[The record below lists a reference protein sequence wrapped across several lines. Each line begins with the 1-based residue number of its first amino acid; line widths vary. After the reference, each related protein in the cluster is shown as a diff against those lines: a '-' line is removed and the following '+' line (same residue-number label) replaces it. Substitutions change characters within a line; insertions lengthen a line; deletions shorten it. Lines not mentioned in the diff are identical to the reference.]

1 MKPRPEIWGGMLL
14 AFVGLVAYL
23 QFVRRDGFARN
34 MALVGFLAGGLGFS
48 LGQSVQSFH
57 AWHPEVFKSLLG
69 EELHRHVNWWNMMET
84 SFGAIFGG
92 VLALGLWLNRR
103 GIAQKE
109 PSDEVT
115 VPPEWEFVLLS
126 TFIALLV
133 GAELLD
139 DPALEAFAEI
149 GLVIGLLP
157 LVAIL
162 GGRYGPYLFAFP
174 IVALTI
180 AGKTLREMAYDH
192 PEMSKSAGWVL
203 LVVIPLVVTLG
214 LAFWL
219 ARKGRE
225 GQTSR
230 TFARIG
236 LLVAVW
242 LYFGLNL
249 AFFRIPWPWKEWT
262 GRTPSGIIFFVC
274 AVCLSA
280 AAVLLKGCE
289 DDARGESTAN
299 QGLESIRG
307 RGGCR
312 EVDT

>member
-1 MKPRPEIWGGMLL
+1 MLL
-14 AFVGLVAYL
+14 ALVGLVAYV

-69 EELHRHVNWWNMMET
+69 EELHRHVNWWNMMEI

-103 GIAQKE
+103 GITQHE
-109 PSDEVT
+109 PPDEVS

-126 TFIALLV
+126 TFVALLV
-133 GAELLD
+133 GAEFLD
-139 DPALEAFAEI
+139 DPALEAFIEI
-149 GLVIGLLP
+149 GLVMGLLP

-180 AGKTLREMAYDH
+180 AGKTLREMAYDT
-192 PEMSKSAGWVL
+192 PEMSKPAGWIL
-203 LVVIPLVVTLG
+203 LVVIPLVFTFG
-214 LAFWL
+214 LAIWL
-219 ARKGRE
+219 ARRGKK

-230 TFARIG
+230 TMARIG
-236 LLVAVW
+236 LLAAVW
-242 LYFGLNL
+242 LYFGLNF

-274 AVCLSA
+274 AAALSA
-280 AAVLLKGCE
+280 AVFLL
-289 DDARGESTAN
+289 STV
-299 QGLESIRG
+299 G
-307 RGGCR
+307 RVETR
-312 EVDT
+312 RRSA